1 MQKNEKGI
9 VSTGV
14 LALIGVLVAVGL
26 LGWYVLSE
34 SQKVNDE
41 YDAADQ
47 ANSSLIKPV
56 DSEAAED
63 ATDAVDEVAETD
75 EAEASSEE

>member
-1 MQKNEKGI
+1 MKNQKGFI
-9 VSTGV
+9 STGV
-14 LALIGVLVAVGL
+14 IALVVALLVVGL
-26 LGWYVLSE
+26 TGWYLLSE

-56 DSEAAED
+56 DSDDQSTNDEVTED
-63 ATDAVDEVAETD
+63 AET
-75 EAEASSEE
+75 ETE

>member
-1 MQKNEKGI
+1 MNNDPKGF
-9 VSTGV
+9 VSAGV

-56 DSEAAED
+56 ESQPEADSPEE
-63 ATDAVDEVAETD
+63 
-75 EAEASSEE
+75 EAEESGSEESSQE